1 MLGLTLRVGGALQMG
16 GKPDLVNL
24 WGSLLLGLSN
34 SIWLCYVNLRRLY
47 SMGTSSGSRRSSNL
61 NQRAF
66 TESKV

>member
-1 MLGLTLRVGGALQMG
+1 MG